1 MTIMKLGIL
10 SDIHANSIALSE
22 VIKDLKSLNIKQMIF
37 LGDLVI
43 NGPSPKEVFNQLKK
57 LKPVIWIKGN
67 TDEWFL
73 EINEQWEPKSIN
85 EIKFYELF
93 HFSKERLYQQDIEFI
108 KKLPFSESIE
118 LNNVKV
124 LCVHGSPRNISE
136 AMTSEVH
143 DYEILQMI
151 EGVEEEVILCGH
163 SHVST
168 NRVIENK
175 MIFNPG
181 SVGAPMDGEPRA
193 SYGILEIRDNGEIQ
207 FLIRRIPY
215 DLNENLRIAK
225 LRKFPY
231 LDEYERKLRYA
242 TSRID

>member
-1 MTIMKLGIL
+1 MTFMKLGIL

-93 HFSKERLYQQDIEFI
+93 HFSKERLYKQDIEFI

-118 LNNVKV
+118 LNSVKV
-124 LCVHGSPRNISE
+124 LCVHGSPRNIAES
-136 AMTSEVH
+136 MSP
-143 DYEILQMI
+143 EIPDHQIIDMI
-151 EGVEEEVILCGH
+151 DGIEEKVILCGH
-163 SHVST
+163 FHSST
-168 NRVIENK
+168 NREVNDKLIL
-175 MIFNPG
+175 NPG
-181 SVGAPMDGEPRA
+181 SIGNPMDEDPRA
-193 SYGILEIRDNGEIQ
+193 SYGILEIRDNGEIE

-215 DLNENLRIAK
+215 DINENLRIAK